1 MGTKDAV
8 TVLTVVALAIC
19 GCGAVPQSK
28 YYQLQVP
35 AQTSSA
41 ATADSLPI
49 VLLVGPLKASHL
61 YREDRLVY
69 ATETEQMGTY
79 QEQRW
84 AAPPTEMLRELLWRT
99 LRASHRYSGVHLLTS
114 SSHGDFVL
122 EGNLY
127 DFKEVSG
134 SSLLARVNLE
144 LDLRDTKTGAV
155 VWTHICSHDE
165 PVTGKGVP
173 AVVAALDRNAH
184 RCAGNVETSLSEYFA
199 AHGKK

>member
-1 MGTKDAV
+1 MRTKAALTAL
-8 TVLTVVALAIC
+8 TVLALAFC

-35 AQTSSA
+35 AQTSPA
-41 ATADSLPI
+41 ATGDPLPV
-49 VLLVGPLKASHL
+49 VLLVGLLKGSHL

-79 QEQRW
+79 QEHRW
-84 AAPPTEMLRELLWRT
+84 AAPPTEMLRDMLWRT
-99 LRASHRYSGVHLLTS
+99 LQTSHRYSAVHLLS
-114 SSHGDFVL
+114 SGAHGDYIL

-134 SSLLARVNLE
+134 SRLLARLNLE

-155 VWTHICSHDE
+155 VWTRDCSHDE
-165 PVTGKGVP
+165 PVTGKDVP

-184 RCAGNVETSLSEYFA
+184 RCMGIVQASLSDYFA
-199 AHGKK
+199 AQGKK

>member
-1 MGTKDAV
+1 MGNKAAV
-8 TVLTVVALAIC
+8 TVLATVALAIC
-19 GCGAVPQSK
+19 GCAAVPQSK
-28 YYQLQVP
+28 YYQLQLP
-35 AQTSSA
+35 PQTNSI
-41 ATADSLPI
+41 ATRDSLPI
-49 VLLVGPLKASHL
+49 VLLVGPIRASHL

-99 LRASHRYSGVHLLTS
+99 LRESHRYSGVHLLTS
-114 SSHGDFVL
+114 STHGDFVL

-134 SSLLARVNLE
+134 GSLLARVNLE
-144 LDLRDTKTGAV
+144 LELRDTKTGAV
-155 VWTHICSHDE
+155 VWTHNCSHDE
-165 PVTGKGVP
+165 PVSSKDVP

-184 RCAGNVETSLSEYFA
+184 RCMSNVETSLSEYFSA
-199 AHGKK
+199 VGKK

>member
-1 MGTKDAV
+1 MRTKAAV
-8 TVLTVVALAIC
+8 AVLTVVALVIC
-19 GCGAVPQSK
+19 GCGSIPQSK

-35 AQTSSA
+35 PQTA
-41 ATADSLPI
+41 PTATADSLPI
-49 VLLVGPLKASHL
+49 VLLVGLLKSSHL

-84 AAPPTEMLRELLWRT
+84 AAPPVEMLRELLWRT
-99 LRASHRYSGVHLLTS
+99 LRASHHYSGVHLLTS

-134 SSLLARVNLE
+134 GSLLARMNLE
-144 LDLRDTKTGAV
+144 LDLKDTKTGAV
-155 VWTHICSHDE
+155 VWTHNCSHDE
-165 PVTGKGVP
+165 PVSSKDVP

-184 RCAGNVETSLSEYFA
+184 RCMSNVEAGLSEYFA
-199 AHGKK
+199 ANGKK